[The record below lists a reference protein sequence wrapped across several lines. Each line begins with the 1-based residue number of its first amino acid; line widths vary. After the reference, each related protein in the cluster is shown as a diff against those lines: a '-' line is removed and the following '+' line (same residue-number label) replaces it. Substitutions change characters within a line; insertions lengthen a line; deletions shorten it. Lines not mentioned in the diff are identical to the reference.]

1 MTEQRYKTN
10 SFIRQDLFPYDS
22 VKLRASGIVAK
33 APQSFDTI
41 LDSTLE
47 SFILSMLRILS
58 DALDSSMVL

>member
-22 VKLRASGIVAK
+22 VKLRASGIV
-33 APQSFDTI
+33 DTI

>member
-1 MTEQRYKTN
+1 MTKQRYKTN

-22 VKLRASGIVAK
+22 VKLRASGIV
-33 APQSFDTI
+33 DTI

>member
-1 MTEQRYKTN
+1 MTKQRYKTN

-22 VKLRASGIVAK
+22 VKLRASGIVE
-33 APQSFDTI
+33 TI